1 MGDPMTWTLKEAAS
15 AVRKRKIGC
24 VELVSASL
32 EAARRVN
39 RVSNCFIR
47 MDEAF
52 ALDSA
57 SAVDRLAGGEQML
70 MAGIPMAHKDM
81 FHRKG
86 MPCSYG
92 SSPELAQ
99 VPQATSR
106 LLNALDRSGAV
117 QVGSLNMSEFAFGA
131 TGHNDHFG
139 ACRNPWNPA
148 YIAGGSSSGSGAA
161 VASGA
166 VFAALGSDTGGS
178 VRIPAAACG
187 AVGLKPTHGLLP
199 SNGVMPMS
207 RSLDCFGPIGRTAED
222 VALMMD
228 CLTSAGS
235 DVDARYSRSLEADV
249 RGLRVGIPENYYH
262 EDIDPTIESLM
273 EESLLRLE
281 RLGCKLVRVKVPG
294 HQELTSLSY
303 VVLGA
308 ESAAYHAARFARHE
322 ASYGHQTRARL
333 LHGFFIPA
341 AAYVQARQLRGLHF
355 KRFMNDVMKQCDVL
369 HTPVFRRPTPTLAE
383 TDLRDS
389 LASTRMITDLS
400 HCTRLTNYLGLPA
413 LSLPCGFC
421 PSGLPVGFQ
430 LIGKPYAEPTLLCL
444 AHGHERVSGVRNL
457 VARGYLS

>member
-1 MGDPMTWTLKEAAS
+1 MTWTLKEAAS

-81 FHRKG
+81 FHRLGK
-86 MPCSYG
+86 PCSYG
-92 SSPELAQ
+92 SSPELAH
-99 VPQATSR
+99 VPQATSP

-187 AVGLKPTHGLLP
+187 VVGLKPTHGLLP

-222 VALMMD
+222 VALIMD
-228 CLTSAGS
+228 CLASAIEGETARFSCRLGS
-235 DVDARYSRSLEADV
+235 DVK
-249 RGLRVGIPENYYH
+249 GLRVGIPENYYYD
-262 EDIDPTIESLM
+262 DIDPVIESLM
-273 EESLLRLE
+273 EASLLRLE
-281 RLGCKLVRVKVPG
+281 RLGCKLVKLKVPG
-294 HQELTSLSY
+294 HQELTNLSY
-303 VVLGA
+303 IILGA
-308 ESAAYHAARFARHE
+308 ESATYHAERFARNE
-322 ASYGHQTRARL
+322 ESYGQQTRARL

-341 AAYVQARQLRGLHF
+341 AAYVQAKQLRGLYF
-355 KRFMNDVMKQCDVL
+355 KRFMHDVMSQCDVL
-369 HTPVFRRPTPTLAE
+369 HTPVFRRPTPTLEE
-383 TDLRDS
+383 TDLGHS
-389 LASTRMITDLS
+389 LESTRMISDLS

-413 LSLPCGFC
+413 VSLPCGFC
-421 PSGLPVGFQ
+421 PNDLPVGFQ
-430 LIGKPYAEPTLLCL
+430 LIGRPFDEPTLLGL
-444 AHGHERVSGVRNL
+444 AHAHEKVSGIRNL
-457 VARGYLS
+457 VAQVA

>member
-70 MAGIPMAHKDM
+70 MAGIPMAHNDM

-161 VASGA
+161 VASGV

-222 VALMMD
+222 VALIMD
-228 CLTSAGS
+228 CLASAIEGEAARFS
-235 DVDARYSRSLEADV
+235 CRLGGDVK
-249 RGLRVGIPENYYH
+249 GLRVGIPENYYYD
-262 EDIDPTIESLM
+262 DIDPVIESLM
-273 EESLLRLE
+273 EASLLRLE
-281 RLGCKLVRVKVPG
+281 QLGCKLVKVKVPG

-303 VVLGA
+303 IILGA
-308 ESAAYHAARFARHE
+308 ESATYHAERFARHE
-322 ASYGHQTRARL
+322 ASYGQQTRARL

-341 AAYVQARQLRGLHF
+341 AAYVQAKQLRGLYF
-355 KRFMNDVMKQCDVL
+355 KRFMQDVMSQCDVL
-369 HTPVFRRPTPTLAE
+369 HTPVFRRPTPTLEE
-383 TDLRDS
+383 TDLGHT
-389 LASTRMITDLS
+389 LESTRMISDLS

-413 LSLPCGFC
+413 VSLPCGFC
-421 PSGLPVGFQ
+421 PNDLPVGFQ
-430 LIGKPYAEPTLLCL
+430 LIGRPFDEPTLLGL
-444 AHGHERVSGVRNL
+444 AHAHEKVSGIRNL
-457 VARGYLS
+457 VAQVA

>member
-1 MGDPMTWTLKEAAS
+1 MTWTLKEAAS

-161 VASGA
+161 VASGV

-222 VALMMD
+222 VALIMD
-228 CLTSAGS
+228 CLASAIEGEAARFS
-235 DVDARYSRSLEADV
+235 CRLGGDVK
-249 RGLRVGIPENYYH
+249 GLRVGIPENYYYD
-262 EDIDPTIESLM
+262 DIDPIIESLM
-273 EESLLRLE
+273 EASLLRLE
-281 RLGCKLVRVKVPG
+281 QLGCKLVKVKVPG

-303 VVLGA
+303 IILGA
-308 ESAAYHAARFARHE
+308 ESATYHAERFARHE
-322 ASYGHQTRARL
+322 ASYGQQTRARL

-341 AAYVQARQLRGLHF
+341 AAYVQAKQLRGLYF
-355 KRFMNDVMKQCDVL
+355 KRFMQDVMSQCDVL
-369 HTPVFRRPTPTLAE
+369 HTPVFRRPTPTLEE
-383 TDLRDS
+383 TDLGHT
-389 LASTRMITDLS
+389 LESTRMISDLS

-413 LSLPCGFC
+413 VSLPCGFC
-421 PSGLPVGFQ
+421 PNDLPVGFQ
-430 LIGKPYAEPTLLCL
+430 LIGRPFDEPTLLGL
-444 AHGHERVSGVRNL
+444 AHAHEKVSGIRNL
-457 VARGYLS
+457 VAQVA